1 MSRVTY
7 SHTPATAEQETLRA
21 VHQVR
26 LVTTAEEGFGVDA
39 LPGGVYG
46 FTYSPALPNSPLF
59 AVRRYRSYE
68 THKLANGEIFV
79 VGFTTSDAARE
90 VSSSEADVSLQLQ
103 PEPEAVSNTL
113 VAIPYARISQHRR
126 YLGPQPTRFHGDGG
140 GRPLTTACCLLIEAR
155 DKCTERAAAELGPGY
170 HGLVRIARPFGPRT
184 RVELHTGQPR
194 LLHGKQIVTRR
205 HAGPAIHRHV

>member
-7 SHTPATAEQETLRA
+7 SHTPATSEQETLRA

-26 LVTTAEEGFGVDA
+26 LVTEGEEGSGVDA

-68 THKLANGEIFV
+68 THKLADGEIFV
-79 VGFTTSDAARE
+79 IGFTTSDAARE

-103 PEPEAVSNTL
+103 PEPEADSNTL
-113 VAIPYARISQHRR
+113 VAIPYARIRHHRQYSAPNQHGFMVTVR
-126 YLGPQPTRFHGDGG
+126 LD
-140 GRPLTTACCLLIEAR
+140 AR
-155 DKCTERAAAELGPGY
+155 S
-170 HGLVRIARPFGPRT
+170 
-184 RVELHTGQPR
+184 HT
-194 LLHGKQIVTRR
+194 
-205 HAGPAIHRHV
+205 